1 MGELLCWPPCSSM
14 IAPLCKLQELLSQD
28 KKGSLCRGASVLFR
42 VAECLCVSITCA
54 AQHR

>member
-42 VAECLCVSITCA
+42 VAECLCVSTTCA

>member
-1 MGELLCWPPCSSM
+1 MGELLCCAPFSSM

-28 KKGSLCRGASVLFR
+28 KKGSLCRGASVLCR
-42 VAECLCVSITCA
+42 VPECLCLSTTCA